1 MAPRPAFLSG
11 LGGGRTTPTGLLPP
25 SQRDKPQPRR
35 DFTDVSGFTNMGRTP
50 RPDFLSSLGSERPER
65 NIMPTVPQSRD
76 MGFLNQ
82 QIFNNRNTGI
92 MPMTGNNKPVLVG
105 GPSGGNIA
113 QRVLGDRYN
122 QAISLGYKP
131 DELVQMVENADRFGR
146 GINVEGVGG
155 FGERLDRFAEFQA
168 GNLPN
173 MLSMSKPQVTANA
186 PTMGEAFQ
194 DFTGGLGNFVGAV
207 GDRLAESGPPLLQL
221 INTGLDK
228 LRNLEIGG
236 QPDRPVGVERLT
248 GFGSQELNDF
258 NSLNRSQQN
267 TYIMLRKNLPH
278 AEAFR
283 QAQNQRAIGG
293 IATLQ

>member
-1 MAPRPAFLSG
+1 MAPRPAFLSS
-11 LGGGRTTPTGLLPP
+11 LGSSRNVPTGLVPP
-25 SQRDKPQPRR
+25 SQRDKPKPRV
-35 DFTDVSGFTNMGRTP
+35 DTTDVSGFSNMGRTP

-65 NIMPTVPQSRD
+65 NIMPVVPQSRD
-76 MGFLNQ
+76 MGALNEA
-82 QIFNNRNTGI
+82 IFRNRNTGI

-113 QRVLGDRYN
+113 QRVLGNRYN
-122 QAISLGYKP
+122 QALSLGYKP

-173 MLSMSKPQVTANA
+173 VLSMSKPQVTANV

-207 GDRLAESGPPLLQL
+207 GDELAQAGPPILQL
-221 INTGLDK
+221 INEGINK
-228 LRNLEIGG
+228 LKNLPIGQ
-236 QPDRPVGVERLT
+236 QPDRPVGTVRET

-267 TYIMLRKNLPH
+267 TYLMLIKKFPH
-278 AEAFR
+278 DIAFK
-283 QAQNQRAIGG
+283 QAQNQRAVGG

>member
-1 MAPRPAFLSG
+1 MVNKARS
-11 LGGGRTTPTGLLPP
+11 
-25 SQRDKPQPRR
+25 
-35 DFTDVSGFTNMGRTP
+35 
-50 RPDFLSSLGSERPER
+50 
-65 NIMPTVPQSRD
+65 
-76 MGFLNQ
+76 
-82 QIFNNRNTGI
+82 FN
-92 MPMTGNNKPVLVG
+92 
-105 GPSGGNIA
+105 
-113 QRVLGDRYN
+113 
-122 QAISLGYKP
+122 
-131 DELVQMVENADRFGR
+131 R
-146 GINVEGVGG
+146 GINVEGEGG
-155 FGERLDRFAEFQA
+155 FGERLDEFMEFQA

-186 PTMGEAFQ
+186 PTMGEAAG
-194 DFTGGLGNFVGAV
+194 DFMTGIGNFVGAA
-207 GDRLAESGPPLLQL
+207 GKEIGKAGPPLLQI
-221 INTGLDK
+221 INAGIDK

-283 QAQNQRAIGG
+283 QAQNQRAMGG

>member
-1 MAPRPAFLSG
+1 MSRRPDFLSS
-11 LGGGRTTPTGLLPP
+11 LGSRTPTGLLPP
-25 SQRDKPQPRR
+25 SQRDKPKPRV
-35 DFTDVSGFTNMGRTP
+35 DTTDVSGFSNVGRTP

-65 NIMPTVPQSRD
+65 NIMPVVPQSRD
-76 MGFLNQ
+76 MGALNE
-82 QIFNNRNTGI
+82 QIFRNRNTGI

-122 QAISLGYKP
+122 QALGLGYKP

-146 GINVEGVGG
+146 GINVEGEGG
-155 FGERLDRFAEFQA
+155 FGERLDEFAEFQA

-173 MLSMSKPQVTANA
+173 VLKMNKPQVTANA
-186 PTMGEAFQ
+186 PTMGEAFG
-194 DFTGGLGNFVGAV
+194 DFMGGVANFVGAA
-207 GDRLAESGPPLLQL
+207 GEQIGKSGPPLLQL
-221 INTGLDK
+221 INTGLDR

-236 QPDRPVGVERLT
+236 QPERPVGVERLT
-248 GFGSQELNDF
+248 GFGSQELSDF

-283 QAQNQRAIGG
+283 QAQNQRAMGG